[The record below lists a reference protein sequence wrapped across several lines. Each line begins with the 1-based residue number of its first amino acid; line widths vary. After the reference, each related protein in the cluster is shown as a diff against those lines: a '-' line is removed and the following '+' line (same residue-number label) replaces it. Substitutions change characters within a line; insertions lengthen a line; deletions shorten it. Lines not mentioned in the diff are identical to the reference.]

1 MEAIGFYNMPLASF
15 FICEVVEVVKLLE
28 KMKDRLKFEHEL
40 QYISICN
47 ALGKNFSKN
56 YKYFD
61 VFEKKKDIKKEV
73 TDEERDELK
82 TYFENW

>member
-1 MEAIGFYNMPLASF
+1 MPVASF
-15 FICEVVEVVKLLE
+15 FICEVIEVVKLLE
-28 KMKDRLKFEHEL
+28 KMKDRIKFEHEL
-40 QYISICN
+40 QYIAICN

-61 VFEKKKDIKKEV
+61 VFEKKESKKKEV
-73 TDEERDELK
+73 SNEERENLK